1 MRTRLTAGAAGAVVA
16 SVLLA
21 ATSPALAD
29 GTADAWNDGSS
40 VGGAAEEEIQV
51 PSEPASTGA
60 SSRKRGGAASDCSY
74 SVLTGDDAA
83 AAEGFAESGWSRA
96 KQGEGPGKW
105 FRKVCTDEQ
114 GQSKGTV
121 VWVADREPV
130 DPLVLARRA
139 QDRVAVPEPAVH
151 LNPAADRNQVVNL
164 PTLLWIDA
172 SQWQPVTASA
182 SAGGVTATVAARPV
196 GVEWDMG
203 NGDTLTCPG
212 PGTPYQDGTPTTE
225 AACQY
230 TYRRSSASVP
240 GGAFTVTATTVWE
253 VAWDAD
259 GAAGGGSLG
268 TSRRSTSFPV
278 RVAEIQAVNQ

>member
-1 MRTRLTAGAAGAVVA
+1 MRSLLIAGTAGALFA
-16 SVLLA
+16 SALLVT
-21 ATSPALAD
+21 ATPALAD

-40 VGGAAEEEIQV
+40 VGGEAEEDVEV
-51 PSEPASTGA
+51 PGVSTGA
-60 SSRKRGGAASDCSY
+60 GTSSRKRGGAASDCSY
-74 SVLTGDDAA
+74 SVLTGNDAA
-83 AAEGFAESGWSRA
+83 AAQGFAESGWSRA

-105 FRKVCTDEQ
+105 YRKVCTDEQ
-114 GQSKGTV
+114 GQSRGTV
-121 VWVADREPV
+121 VWVPDREPV

-139 QDRVAVPEPAVH
+139 RDRVAVPEPAVH
-151 LNPAADRNQVVNL
+151 LSPAADRNQVVNL
-164 PTLLWIDA
+164 PTLLWIDP

-196 GVEWDMG
+196 SVEWDMG
-203 NGDTLTCPG
+203 NGDILTCPG
-212 PGTPYQDGTPTTE
+212 PGTPYQVGSPPTE

-230 TYRRSSASVP
+230 TYRRSSASAP